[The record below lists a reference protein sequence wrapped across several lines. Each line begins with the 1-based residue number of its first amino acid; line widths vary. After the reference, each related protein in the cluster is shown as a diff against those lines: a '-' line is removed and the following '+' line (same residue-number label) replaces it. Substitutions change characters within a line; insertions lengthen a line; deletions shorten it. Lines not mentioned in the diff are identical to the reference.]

1 MFSAVLAGPRVT
13 VHLIR
18 RLFASV
24 LEAAETVPR
33 IATALDEVRAT
44 LRHLERLLS
53 YVAEELPELTD
64 QLDRIR
70 ARVDGPRD
78 RADVWDERR
87 DRPQAPP
94 AAQPKRRHK
103 GDPARDGEAGAIK
116 RSW

>member
-1 MFSAVLAGPRVT
+1 MAGPRVT

-53 YVAEELPELTD
+53 YVAAELPELAD

-70 ARVDGPRD
+70 ARVD
-78 RADVWDERR
+78 AQEERTR
-87 DRPQAPP
+87 
-94 AAQPKRRHK
+94 
-103 GDPARDGEAGAIK
+103 DPARRE
-116 RSW
+116 

>member
-18 RLFASV
+18 RLFASA

-44 LRHLERLLS
+44 LRHLERLLA

-70 ARVDGPRD
+70 AQVAALET
-78 RADVWDERR
+78 RAEE
-87 DRPQAPP
+87 P
-94 AAQPKRRHK
+94 AGR
-103 GDPARDGEAGAIK
+103 E
-116 RSW
+116 